1 MNIYIYIYTE
11 TTFRLFLEGRIMKNK
26 KTFKKSLALASASI
40 LVFTCTIN
48 TSFAEETLKIS
59 ETNQNQISNAQNF
72 VQSEDPKVAEGED
85 DHNALVEWEKA
96 YEDAVAA
103 EAEKERPADNGGE
116 EPAQPTDGEKP
127 AEGEKPADAKP
138 LGDNDPAYGKWTK
151 AQLKEAMKELN
162 KEFETERFTRYI
174 TMLDE
179 AKTVEDVKAI
189 VDEIEDKTGIIF
201 DLRGPNYD
209 PAEGEKPVEGEK
221 PTDGKKPGTVAK
233 PVDKGVATPAVTGET
248 PKAEEKKP
256 AENKPV
262 SLSNPKG
269 LAETGFDG
277 GITAVAGAL
286 ALAGMAA
293 KRRKGDK

>member
-1 MNIYIYIYTE
+1 
-11 TTFRLFLEGRIMKNK
+11 MKNK
-26 KTFKKSLALASASI
+26 KTLKKSLALVSVSI
-40 LVFTCTIN
+40 LVCGFTVN

-59 ETNQNQISNAQNF
+59 ENTQKQISDVQNF

-162 KEFETERFTRYI
+162 KEFETERFTRYV

-179 AKTVEDVKAI
+179 AKTVEDVEAI
-189 VDEIEDKTGIIF
+189 MDEIHDKTGIIF

-209 PAEGEKPVEGEK
+209 PTDGEGPVDANG
-221 PTDGKKPGTVAK
+221 PIGGKKPGTVAK
-233 PVDKGVATPAVTGET
+233 PVNKGVVTPAVAGEK
-248 PKAEEKKP
+248 PKTEDKKP
-256 AENKPV
+256 VENKPV

-277 GITAVAGAL
+277 GITAIAGAL
-286 ALAGMAA
+286 ALAGMAV